1 MYMYISKVES
11 PETHIMTVVTTI
23 LGLKLGNVVQPSPYR
38 PADMGWNGANT
49 RLSPYLPTSRLT

>member
-1 MYMYISKVES
+1 
-11 PETHIMTVVTTI
+11 MTVVTTI